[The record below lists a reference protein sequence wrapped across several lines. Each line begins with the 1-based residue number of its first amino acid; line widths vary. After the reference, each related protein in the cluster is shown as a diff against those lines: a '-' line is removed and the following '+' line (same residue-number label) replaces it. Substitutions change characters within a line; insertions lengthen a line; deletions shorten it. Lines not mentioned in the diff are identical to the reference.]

1 MNPSGSSPRY
11 RPPGSPTVQLGM
23 TRQKLSHRP
32 RHVSPTRPRSRM
44 MWSAPAA
51 ASSWLTESPACPAP
65 TITVSTADVI
75 DWRGATSGSIG
86 ARGPAPGAV
95 EAALSTAPTSDPG
108 GDSMFG
114 RRALLPLFIL
124 VALLLSACGGS
135 SSTAGSTKYSGT
147 IHIASSTWTGY
158 ALLYLADKK
167 GIWKTHG
174 LDVNF
179 KDVEDPND
187 RFIALAA
194 GRLEGMASTVDA
206 FARQQSNGVA
216 AVEVFPIDASVGG
229 DGILA
234 KNTIQTV
241 ADLKGKTV
249 GVNQGSVSEWFL
261 AQVLE
266 KNGLH
271 LSDVKEQNMTSGAAG
286 AAFVASKLDVAVT
299 WEPWLTK
306 ATKARADGRVLV
318 SSKEYPDLIMDSF
331 AFRKDFVQKYPD
343 TVKDFM
349 KAYYEAFT
357 WMQANQTEAL
367 KVIGDAVQESPSD
380 VSADLSTLTLFDLST
395 GKQVIGTSSSHGKIY
410 DNVKAAADFWK
421 AQGKIDTAVN

>member
-1 MNPSGSSPRY
+1 MIG
-11 RPPGSPTVQLGM
+11 
-23 TRQKLSHRP
+23 K
-32 RHVSPTRPRSRM
+32 RS
-44 MWSAPAA
+44 
-51 ASSWLTESPACPAP
+51 
-65 TITVSTADVI
+65 
-75 DWRGATSGSIG
+75 
-86 ARGPAPGAV
+86 
-95 EAALSTAPTSDPG
+95 
-108 GDSMFG
+108 
-114 RRALLPLFIL
+114 LLPLFIL
-124 VALLLSACGGS
+124 VALVLSACGTTNS
-135 SSTAGSTKYSGT
+135 ATSTKYSGT

-158 ALLYLADKK
+158 ALIYLANAK
-167 GIWKTHG
+167 GIWKQHG

-241 ADLKGKTV
+241 ADLKGKTI

-271 LSDVKEQNMTSGAAG
+271 LSDVKEQNLTSGAAG

-299 WEPWLTK
+299 WEPWLSK
-306 ATKARADGRVLV
+306 AKVRTDGHVLV
-318 SSKEYPDLIMDSF
+318 SSKQYPDLIMDSF

-349 KAYYEAFT
+349 KAYYDAFT

-367 KVIGDAVQESPSD
+367 KVIGDAVQETPAD
-380 VSADLSTLTLFDLST
+380 VSADLATMTLFDLST

-421 AQGKIDTAVN
+421 AQGKVDAAVNPSDAVDPSFINSL

>member
-1 MNPSGSSPRY
+1 
-11 RPPGSPTVQLGM
+11 
-23 TRQKLSHRP
+23 
-32 RHVSPTRPRSRM
+32 
-44 MWSAPAA
+44 
-51 ASSWLTESPACPAP
+51 
-65 TITVSTADVI
+65 
-75 DWRGATSGSIG
+75 
-86 ARGPAPGAV
+86 
-95 EAALSTAPTSDPG
+95 
-108 GDSMFG
+108 MFG
-114 RRALLPLFIL
+114 KRSLLPLYIL
-124 VALLLSACGGS
+124 VALVLSACGAS
-135 SSTAGSTKYSGT
+135 NTASGSTKYSGT

-158 ALLYLADKK
+158 ALIYLANSK
-167 GIWKTHG
+167 GIWKQHG

-179 KDVEDPND
+179 KDIEDPND

-241 ADLKGKTV
+241 ADLKGKTI

-271 LSDVKEQNMTSGAAG
+271 LSDVKEQNLTSGAAG

-299 WEPWLTK
+299 WEPWLSK
-306 ATKARADGRVLV
+306 AKARTDGHVLV
-318 SSKEYPDLIMDSF
+318 SSKQYPDLIMDSF
-331 AFRKDFVQKYPD
+331 AFRKDFIQKYPD
-343 TVKDFM
+343 TVKEFM
-349 KAYYEAFT
+349 KAYYDAFT

-421 AQGKIDTAVN
+421 AQGKIDTAVNPSDAVDPSFINSL

>member
-1 MNPSGSSPRY
+1 MVG
-11 RPPGSPTVQLGM
+11 
-23 TRQKLSHRP
+23 K
-32 RHVSPTRPRSRM
+32 RS
-44 MWSAPAA
+44 
-51 ASSWLTESPACPAP
+51 
-65 TITVSTADVI
+65 
-75 DWRGATSGSIG
+75 
-86 ARGPAPGAV
+86 
-95 EAALSTAPTSDPG
+95 
-108 GDSMFG
+108 
-114 RRALLPLFIL
+114 LLPLFIL
-124 VALLLSACGGS
+124 VALVLSACGAS
-135 SSTAGSTKYSGT
+135 NTASGSTKYSGT

-158 ALLYLADKK
+158 ALIYLANAK
-167 GIWKTHG
+167 GIWKQHG

-179 KDVEDPND
+179 KDIEDPND

-234 KNTIQTV
+234 ANSIQNV

-299 WEPWLTK
+299 WEPWLSK
-306 ATKARADGRVLV
+306 AKARTDGHVLV
-318 SSKEYPDLIMDSF
+318 SSKQYPDLIMDSF
-331 AFRKDFVQKYPD
+331 AFRKDFIQKYPD

-349 KAYYEAFT
+349 KAYYDAFT

-367 KVIGDAVQESPSD
+367 KLIGDAVQESPSD
-380 VSADLSTLTLFDLST
+380 VSADLSTMTLFDLST

-421 AQGKIDTAVN
+421 AQGKIDTAVNPSDAVDPSFINSL

>member
-1 MNPSGSSPRY
+1 MVGKR
-11 RPPGSPTVQLGM
+11 T
-23 TRQKLSHRP
+23 
-32 RHVSPTRPRSRM
+32 
-44 MWSAPAA
+44 
-51 ASSWLTESPACPAP
+51 
-65 TITVSTADVI
+65 
-75 DWRGATSGSIG
+75 
-86 ARGPAPGAV
+86 
-95 EAALSTAPTSDPG
+95 
-108 GDSMFG
+108 F
-114 RRALLPLFIL
+114 LPLFIL
-124 VALLLSACGGS
+124 VALVLSACGASNSG
-135 SSTAGSTKYSGT
+135 TSTKYSGT

-158 ALLYLADKK
+158 ALIYLANAK
-167 GIWKTHG
+167 GIWRQHG

-179 KDVEDPND
+179 KDIEDPND

-234 KNTIQTV
+234 ANSIQSV

-299 WEPWLTK
+299 WEPWLSK
-306 ATKARADGRVLV
+306 AKARTDGHVLV
-318 SSKEYPDLIMDSF
+318 SSKQYPDLIMDSF
-331 AFRKDFVQKYPD
+331 AFRKDFIQKYPD

-349 KAYYEAFT
+349 KAYYDAFT

-421 AQGKIDTAVN
+421 SQGKIDTAVNPSDAVDPSFINSL

>member
-1 MNPSGSSPRY
+1 
-11 RPPGSPTVQLGM
+11 
-23 TRQKLSHRP
+23 
-32 RHVSPTRPRSRM
+32 
-44 MWSAPAA
+44 
-51 ASSWLTESPACPAP
+51 
-65 TITVSTADVI
+65 
-75 DWRGATSGSIG
+75 
-86 ARGPAPGAV
+86 
-95 EAALSTAPTSDPG
+95 
-108 GDSMFG
+108 MFG
-114 RRALLPLFIL
+114 KRSLLPLFIL
-124 VALLLSACGGS
+124 AALVLSACGS
-135 SSTAGSTKYSGT
+135 ASPTTSTKYSGT

-158 ALLYLADKK
+158 ALIYLANSKN
-167 GIWKTHG
+167 IWKNHG
-174 LDVNF
+174 LAVSF
-179 KDVEDPND
+179 KDVDDPND

-206 FARQQSNGVA
+206 FARQQSNGVQ

-249 GVNQGSVSEWFL
+249 AVNQGSVSEWFL
-261 AQVLE
+261 AQVLL
-266 KNGLH
+266 KNGLS
-271 LSDVKEQNMTSGAAG
+271 LKDVKEQNMKSGEAG
-286 AAFVASKLDVAVT
+286 ASFVAGKVDVAVT

-357 WMQANQTEAL
+357 WMQQNTADAL
-367 KVIGDAVQESPSD
+367 KIIGDAVGESSD
-380 VSADLSTLTLFDLST
+380 DVKADLDTMTLYDLSA
-395 GKQVIGTSSSHGKIY
+395 GKQIMGTSSSHGKIF

-421 AQGKIDTAVN
+421 TQGKIDTTVNPSDAVDPSFINSL

>member
-1 MNPSGSSPRY
+1 MVG
-11 RPPGSPTVQLGM
+11 
-23 TRQKLSHRP
+23 K
-32 RHVSPTRPRSRM
+32 RS
-44 MWSAPAA
+44 
-51 ASSWLTESPACPAP
+51 
-65 TITVSTADVI
+65 
-75 DWRGATSGSIG
+75 
-86 ARGPAPGAV
+86 
-95 EAALSTAPTSDPG
+95 
-108 GDSMFG
+108 
-114 RRALLPLFIL
+114 LLPLFIL
-124 VALLLSACGGS
+124 VALVLSACGAS
-135 SSTAGSTKYSGT
+135 NTASGSTKYSGT

-158 ALLYLADKK
+158 ALIYLANSK
-167 GIWKTHG
+167 GIWKQHG

-179 KDVEDPND
+179 KDIEDPND

-241 ADLKGKTV
+241 ADLKGKTI

-271 LSDVKEQNMTSGAAG
+271 LSDVKEQNLTSGAAG

-299 WEPWLTK
+299 WEPWLSK
-306 ATKARADGRVLV
+306 AKARTDGHVLV
-318 SSKEYPDLIMDSF
+318 SSKQYPDLIMDSF
-331 AFRKDFVQKYPD
+331 AFRKDFIQKYPD
-343 TVKDFM
+343 TVKEFM
-349 KAYYEAFT
+349 KAYYDAFT

-367 KVIGDAVQESPSD
+367 KAIGDAVQESASD
-380 VSADLSTLTLFDLST
+380 VSADLSTMTLFDLST

-421 AQGKIDTAVN
+421 AQGKVDTAVNPSDAVDPSFINSL

>member
-1 MNPSGSSPRY
+1 M
-11 RPPGSPTVQLGM
+11 LG
-23 TRQKLSHRP
+23 K
-32 RHVSPTRPRSRM
+32 RS
-44 MWSAPAA
+44 
-51 ASSWLTESPACPAP
+51 
-65 TITVSTADVI
+65 
-75 DWRGATSGSIG
+75 
-86 ARGPAPGAV
+86 
-95 EAALSTAPTSDPG
+95 
-108 GDSMFG
+108 
-114 RRALLPLFIL
+114 LLPLFIL
-124 VALLLSACGGS
+124 VALVLSACGATN
-135 SSTAGSTKYSGT
+135 TASGSTKYSGT

-158 ALLYLADKK
+158 ALIYLANSK
-167 GIWKTHG
+167 GIWKQHG

-179 KDVEDPND
+179 KDIEDPND

-241 ADLKGKTV
+241 ADLKGKTI

-271 LSDVKEQNMTSGAAG
+271 LSDVKEQNLTSGAAG

-299 WEPWLTK
+299 WEPWLSK
-306 ATKARADGRVLV
+306 AKARTDGHVLV
-318 SSKEYPDLIMDSF
+318 SSKQYPDLIMDSF
-331 AFRKDFVQKYPD
+331 AFRKDFIQKYPD

-349 KAYYEAFT
+349 KAYYDAFT
-357 WMQANQTEAL
+357 WMQANQTDAL

-380 VSADLSTLTLFDLST
+380 VSADLSTMTLFDLTT

-421 AQGKIDTAVN
+421 AQGKIDSAVNPSDAVDPSFINSL